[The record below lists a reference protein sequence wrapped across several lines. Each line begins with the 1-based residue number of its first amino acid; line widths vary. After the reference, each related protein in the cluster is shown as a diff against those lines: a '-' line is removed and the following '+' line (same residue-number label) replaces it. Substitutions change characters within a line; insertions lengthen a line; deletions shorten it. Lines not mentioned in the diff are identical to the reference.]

1 MEDIEAEDRLLDAA
15 ETLFYGHGVQAVG
28 MDRIRAASGVSLKR
42 LYQCFASKE
51 ELVEAYLRRR
61 DRRWRGALAAHVAA
75 VPSAAVRPLAVFD
88 WLEAWFGEPD
98 FRGCAFINAFGE
110 MGAGS
115 AAVAEAARDHKAE
128 VRGYLLGLVRAA
140 GATDPEPLADQLALV
155 VDGAITTAAVTGAP
169 EAAARARDAAA
180 VLLAAAG
187 VTGVNTEG
195 REKTRGKR
203 SRATG

>member
-1 MEDIEAEDRLLDAA
+1 MEDIEAEGRLLDAA

-75 VPSAAVRPLAVFD
+75 EPSVADRPLAVFD
-88 WLEAWFGEPD
+88 WLEWWFGEPD

-115 AAVAEAARDHKAE
+115 AAVADAAREHKAE
-128 VRGYLLGLVRAA
+128 VRDYLLGLVRAA
-140 GATDPEPLADQLALV
+140 GAADPETLADQLALF
-155 VDGAITTAAVTGAP
+155 VDGAITTAAVTGVSD
-169 EAAARARDAAA
+169 AAGRARSAAS

-195 REKTRGKR
+195 GEQSRGKR
-203 SRATG
+203 NRTRE